1 MALQVAPFP
10 GVSTPLA
17 YIPEELREAGEG
29 LLRARKVCVA
39 VKGRAT
45 RGVESRAFCPTCGF

>member
-17 YIPEELREAGEG
+17 YIPEELREALVGDCYGTGEG
-29 LLRARKVCVA
+29 RIGLRERGRK
-39 VKGRAT
+39 RS
-45 RGVESRAFCPTCGF
+45 RNESIPI